1 MPARVAAGRRL
12 RRHRRHAAADRLG
25 RARRLRPRRKKVGDV
40 IHRPGREPLERL
52 TALLEAGTVVP
63 VIDGT
68 YALADARAAFER
80 YGSGEFLGKIVI
92 THA

>member
-1 MPARVAAGRRL
+1 MIGGTLPRIGWTALVGL
-12 RRHRRHAAADRLG
+12 VM
-25 RARRLRPRRKKVGDV
+25 RRKRIGVV
-40 IHRPGREPLERL
+40 IHRPGREALERL
-52 TALLEAGTVVP
+52 TPLLEAGTVVP

-80 YGSGEFLGKIVI
+80 YASGEFLGKIVI